1 MMAEKILALLIAFV
15 GGIALT
21 ALVGTKLINLARHG
35 HKLHVC
41 EEHFR
46 KGSLQ

>member
-1 MMAEKILALLIAFV
+1 VTTDHERGLKAAFY
-15 GGIALT
+15 LT